1 MQTEKD
7 VIAVITGSSKGIGK
21 GIAKELGRQGAIVYV
36 TGRDQESVEKVV
48 SEITHAGG
56 QGVAVV
62 CDMSDDAQ
70 IARLFKQVE
79 QKHGYLNILVNNA
92 TTLNSQMGVKPF
104 WEATLHLADILDVGL
119 RSHHVATWHA
129 ARLLLASGRGLIV
142 NVSFYADAKVHDPA
156 YYASKAG
163 LDKLAASYAEHFAPF
178 NVSAVSL
185 WPGFVATETMVEL
198 ANSDPKT
205 RALRDTLGFESPE
218 FCGRVVWA
226 LFSDPN
232 LKALSGST
240 LLTAEV
246 GEHYNIIDNN
256 GHIPKSLRQLYGNP
270 PAEHDIMNKQ
280 ASTENKKM

>member
-92 TTLNSQMGVKPF
+92 TTLNSQMGVKP
-104 WEATLHLADILDVGL
+104 LG
-119 RSHHVATWHA
+119 SHHPSCRYTGCWLTFSSCCDLACGALVACRW
-129 ARLLLASGRGLIV
+129 ARV
-142 NVSFYADAKVHDPA
+142 N
-156 YYASKAG
+156 
-163 LDKLAASYAEHFAPF
+163 
-178 NVSAVSL
+178 
-185 WPGFVATETMVEL
+185 
-198 ANSDPKT
+198 
-205 RALRDTLGFESPE
+205 
-218 FCGRVVWA
+218 
-226 LFSDPN
+226 
-232 LKALSGST
+232 
-240 LLTAEV
+240 
-246 GEHYNIIDNN
+246 
-256 GHIPKSLRQLYGNP
+256 RQRIFLCRCEG
-270 PAEHDIMNKQ
+270 A
-280 ASTENKKM
+280 

>member
-104 WEATLHLADILDVGL
+104 WEAT
-119 RSHHVATWHA
+119 
-129 ARLLLASGRGLIV
+129 
-142 NVSFYADAKVHDPA
+142 
-156 YYASKAG
+156 
-163 LDKLAASYAEHFAPF
+163 
-178 NVSAVSL
+178 
-185 WPGFVATETMVEL
+185 
-198 ANSDPKT
+198 
-205 RALRDTLGFESPE
+205 
-218 FCGRVVWA
+218 
-226 LFSDPN
+226 
-232 LKALSGST
+232 
-240 LLTAEV
+240 
-246 GEHYNIIDNN
+246 
-256 GHIPKSLRQLYGNP
+256 
-270 PAEHDIMNKQ
+270 
-280 ASTENKKM
+280 